1 MAMNLITFTKEHE
14 ELLFQI
20 PLFRDLPSH
29 IKDSL
34 LEQLDYSV
42 YNISKNEQIA
52 KQNTICKN
60 LMVLLKGRLRVDIFD
75 ALGNEVM
82 IENIMAPRA
91 FATPHLFS
99 ADSLLPATF
108 TVVEEGIYFTVTKAS
123 LFELISKEPS
133 ILKKFLQITG
143 NCNRCTVS
151 RLRALSQKSVRG
163 RFITY
168 LFEHA
173 KDDNNKVLIE
183 HNIMQLAEY
192 LCVTR
197 PALSKE
203 INKMIK
209 EGMIAMEGKQV
220 QLIDFNGLQLAIL

>member
-1 MAMNLITFTKEHE
+1 MNLIALTKEHE

-20 PLFRDLPSH
+20 PLFRDLPSN

-42 YNISKNEQIA
+42 HEISKGEQIA
-52 KQNTICKN
+52 KQNTICRN

-82 IENIMAPRA
+82 IENIIAPRA

-108 TVVEEGIYFTVTKAS
+108 TVVEEGIYFTVTKTS
-123 LFELISKEPS
+123 LFELISKEPC

-151 RLRALSQKSVRG
+151 RLRALSHKSVRG
-163 RFITY
+163 RFVTY
-168 LFEHA
+168 LLEHPA
-173 KDDNNKVLIE
+173 DENGRVTIE

-209 EGMIAMEGKQV
+209 EGLIAMNGKQV
-220 QLIDFNGLQLAIL
+220 HLLDLNQLKMTIL

>member
-1 MAMNLITFTKEHE
+1 MNLIALTKEHE

-20 PLFRDLPSH
+20 PLFRDLPSN

-42 YNISKNEQIA
+42 HEISKGEQIA
-52 KQNTICKN
+52 KQNTICRN
-60 LMVLLKGRLRVDIFD
+60 LMVLLEGRLRVDIFD
-75 ALGNEVM
+75 ALGNQVM
-82 IENIMAPRA
+82 IENIVAPRA

-108 TVVEEGIYFTVTKAS
+108 TVVEEGIYFTATKTS

-151 RLRALSQKSVRG
+151 RLRALSHKSVRG
-163 RFITY
+163 RFVTY
-168 LFEHA
+168 LLEHSR
-173 KDDNNKVLIE
+173 DESDKVTIE

-209 EGMIAMEGKQV
+209 EGLIAMNGKQV
-220 QLIDFNGLQLAIL
+220 RLVDLNRLKMTIL